1 MLKMNEKILYKD
13 EFYSIQGA
21 IFEVHNVMGSG
32 FLEAV
37 YQECLEKEFSLRSI
51 PFESQKGLALTY
63 KGDPLKQKYIPDFIC
78 HGKIIVELK
87 ASKNLTEE
95 HRAQVINYLQATG
108 YELGLL
114 VNFSSYP
121 KVAIT
126 RILNTEIPINH
137 SCGSCYS
144 DAKNEFTT
152 T

>member
-1 MLKMNEKILYKD
+1 MNEKILYKD
-13 EFYSIQGA
+13 ECYSIQGA
-21 IFEVHNVMGSG
+21 IFEVHNIMGNG

-37 YQECLEKEFSLRSI
+37 YQECLEKEFVLRNI
-51 PFESQKGLALTY
+51 PFDAQKGLPLTY
-63 KGDPLKQKYIPDFIC
+63 KGAPLKQKYIPDFIC

-87 ASKNLTEE
+87 ASKNLAEE

-121 KVAIT
+121 KVTIS
-126 RILNTEIPINH
+126 RILNTEISIDH
-137 SCGSCYS
+137 SCGSRYS

-152 T
+152 TQN

>member
-1 MLKMNEKILYKD
+1 MNEKILYKN
-13 EFYSIQGA
+13 ECYSIQGA
-21 IFEVHNVMGSG
+21 IFEVHNIMGNG

-37 YQECLEKEFSLRSI
+37 YQECLEKEFALRSI
-51 PFESQKGLALTY
+51 PFEAQKGLALTY

-78 HGKIIVELK
+78 HGKIIIELK

-121 KVAIT
+121 KVTIT
-126 RILNTEIPINH
+126 RILNTEISIDH
-137 SCGSCYS
+137 SCGSRYS

-152 T
+152 TQN